1 MSENFFLY
9 FLLAVLWC
17 HVLYIYAFKTF
28 RVNFCVGCERVKTFF
43 KKNISCKLDLLAAD
57 YRFCVSEKVFIS
69 PSVLKDTFV
78 R

>member
-1 MSENFFLY
+1 M
-9 FLLAVLWC
+9 
-17 HVLYIYAFKTF
+17 
-28 RVNFCVGCERVKTFF
+28 KTFF

-78 R
+78 G